1 MGATRSGRA
10 EAPTPAG
17 QMHASR
23 PGATRGLCPA
33 VHGTGVGICSNL
45 GPTVAPAGSRLGATV
60 QPSEAERQSVATMR
74 AACKAAKGGLS
85 YGPAQAR
92 AASMYPAPT
101 GELLARRNTVARGGD
116 I

>member
-1 MGATRSGRA
+1 MHETGA
-10 EAPTPAG
+10 
-17 QMHASR
+17 
-23 PGATRGLCPA
+23 
-33 VHGTGVGICSNL
+33 GVCSNL
-45 GPTVAPAGSRLGATV
+45 GPAVAPAGSRLGATV
-60 QPSEAERQSVATMR
+60 QRSEAERQSVATMR

-101 GELLARRNTVARGGD
+101 GELLGRRNTVARGDD